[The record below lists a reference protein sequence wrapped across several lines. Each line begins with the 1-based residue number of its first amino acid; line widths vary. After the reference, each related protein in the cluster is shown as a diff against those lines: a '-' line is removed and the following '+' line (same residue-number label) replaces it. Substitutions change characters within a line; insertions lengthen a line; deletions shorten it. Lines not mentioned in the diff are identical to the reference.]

1 MAEYFAAFLL
11 KGAEAF
17 GHQSA
22 DQSEQHSTMLVG
34 TIAEVAFGE
43 NGKNCFHV
51 HTNICPVN
59 VFVVLYDWFM
69 VM

>member
-34 TIAEVAFGE
+34 IIAEVAFGE
-43 NGKNCFHV
+43 N
-51 HTNICPVN
+51 
-59 VFVVLYDWFM
+59 VLGGWKS
-69 VM
+69 